1 MSRGSFDP
9 LWVAEEDVA
18 QAVRLA
24 ITKGSENT
32 GSSLSRW
39 TVLNISSGSGKARFD
54 SNRAKRVLGYEPA
67 HNG

>member
-1 MSRGSFDP
+1 
-9 LWVAEEDVA
+9 VAEEDVA

-24 ITKGSENT
+24 VEKGSEDT
-32 GSSLSRW
+32 GSTLSRW
-39 TVLNISSGSGKARFD
+39 TVLHISSGNSSARFD